1 MTKIIFR
8 YTFIFNIGQNLEQDK
23 ILELFKSTVSIFV
36 PCIILLHVHH
46 MINYVGNIKNLF
58 IDYYLKF
65 SNKKKF
71 QSSFLKNNIYIM
83 IQLLNLYL
91 SYFLHTQH
99 RSTCIPKSVSRT
111 HSTFGRK

>member
-65 SNKKKF
+65 SNKKKVSVF
-71 QSSFLKNNIYIM
+71 FLKKQYLYHDSTVKLVSFLFSAYT
-83 IQLLNLYL
+83 
-91 SYFLHTQH
+91 TQVNMY
-99 RSTCIPKSVSRT
+99 TKIC
-111 HSTFGRK
+111 